1 MERVLKLHFLKD
13 RGIILLF
20 NLIKL
25 GYIINQDD
33 KYKGFGLVFGIWRFE
48 FQFNTSIYLER
59 FSGGVG
65 NA

>member
-1 MERVLKLHFLKD
+1 MGKIIRLHFLED
-13 RGIILLF
+13 RGILLLF
-20 NLIKL
+20 NLIKF
-25 GYIINQDD
+25 GYIINQDS

-48 FQFNTSIYLER
+48 FQFNTSMYLER